1 MPSGPLSWLRGVS
14 WQFRFPLCVRIAVLL
29 ASDWLLCPLALEW
42 IVNQA
47 PSFDGWV
54 CPESVGCYYQLVPLG
69 IFSTCRNQ
77 QLGNF
82 IVADPEFSELAI
94 AMLLILVFICCA
106 AVVADNSL
114 TDCHFLPTK
123 WSSHGGWWCCRLATI
138 TIARNSTIRVLPRI
152 SDKCA
157 EAFPKLLVS
166 RGAGKS
172 AEESSGFVIW
182 LVAVSVVVFVLFS
195 ILAIFLV
202 CRFRRKQG
210 ISRASSVES
219 GVVNFCARG
228 GVSQF
233 DRLTCTTSARTSRCG
248 DPAVGAF
255 DGRRGA
261 LNGDARLGCGGVT
274 SYWQQ
279 RITRRCQP
287 QRCGSI
293 SIHS

>member
-1 MPSGPLSWLRGVS
+1 M
-14 WQFRFPLCVRIAVLL
+14 
-29 ASDWLLCPLALEW
+29 
-42 IVNQA
+42 
-47 PSFDGWV
+47 
-54 CPESVGCYYQLVPLG
+54 
-69 IFSTCRNQ
+69 
-77 QLGNF
+77 
-82 IVADPEFSELAI
+82 ADPEFSELAI

-114 TDCHFLPTK
+114 SDCHFLPTK

-138 TIARNSTIRVLPRI
+138 TIERNSTIRVLPRI

-195 ILAIFLV
+195 VLAIFLV

-219 GVVNFCARG
+219 GVVNFHARG
-228 GVSQF
+228 GVNQF

-248 DPAVGAF
+248 EPAVGAF
-255 DGRRGA
+255 DDGAGRLTAMRVWVAAASRATGNSGSRGDVNPKDVA
-261 LNGDARLGCGGVT
+261 QLASIAEGGGEPAGAGA
-274 SYWQQ
+274 S
-279 RITRRCQP
+279 RDP
-287 QRCGSI
+287 AAESL
-293 SIHS
+293 SL